1 MRRVFGPRTFV
12 EAAFVVAVPFTAA
25 VLGSGAWTI
34 IAASAVGYL
43 LIFVVEALISR
54 GEAPRSLGRVR
65 LPSRG
70 RRVPKAPAA
79 AAPEPEKTVVVQP
92 PVSVPSPPAPEPV
105 APVEDRA
112 HDHVRVL
119 PRVPEEPPVP
129 EPEPEPDPEPEP
141 VVEWAPL
148 AAVPEPEPEP

>member
-54 GEAPRSLGRVR
+54 GEAPRILGRVR
-65 LPSRG
+65 LPSRS
-70 RRVPKAPAA
+70 RRVPKAPTA
-79 AAPEPEKTVVVQP
+79 AAPEP
-92 PVSVPSPPAPEPV
+92 PVTTPSPPAPEPV

-119 PRVPEEPPVP
+119 
-129 EPEPEPDPEPEP
+129 
-141 VVEWAPL
+141 
-148 AAVPEPEPEP
+148 